1 MYFSYRHIYLI
12 LKEYIQF
19 FEIDEKKIDYK
30 LLLAIIEKSEMIKIK
45 DLVNL
50 VNELFFEVET
60 PIPCENK
67 NI

>member
-1 MYFSYRHIYLI
+1 LYFSYRHIYLI